1 MSTKVTVKK
10 RSPSYKSGAQRRK
23 LARAKLAKSSFGAGA
38 QPKVPHPGGNGM
50 KQPQRMRMDLIAKLP
65 KRLPSPGELDSI
77 DGIQREWQRVHRL
90 HWRKQITD
98 SEYSGLM
105 YGLQTGTGI
114 TKIRDELARVKE
126 ELAHARAV
134 EAARLAYMNPPDLS
148 QLTDDEMLQLE
159 TLLAKAQ
166 PAGARERIT
175 FDAAA
180 TNWRG
185 TMVAA
190 DDDEATE

>member
-1 MSTKVTVKK
+1 
-10 RSPSYKSGAQRRK
+10 
-23 LARAKLAKSSFGAGA
+23 
-38 QPKVPHPGGNGM
+38 
-50 KQPQRMRMDLIAKLP
+50 MDLIGKLP
-65 KRLPSPGELDSI
+65 KTPPPPGELDTV
-77 DGIQREWQRVHRL
+77 DDLQREWQRVHRI

-126 ELAHARAV
+126 DLAHARAV

-148 QLTDDEMLQLE
+148 QLSDDELAQLE
-159 TLLAKAQ
+159 ALLAKAQ

-180 TNWRG
+180 TSWRG
-185 TMVAA
+185 TMAA
-190 DDDEATE
+190 DDDEEAAE